1 MSELPENSENPQKAV
16 ANDDLLAALNSVAAA
31 KLDLGNSVKQAV
43 ECAVQRWHERQL
55 SKVLPV
61 ITVKTSPEIV
71 YGGHPRRVTAHVTVD
86 FFR

>member
-1 MSELPENSENPQKAV
+1 MNDKPADSGDSVMAV
-16 ANDDLLAALNSVAAA
+16 ANDPLLAALDSVAAA
-31 KLDLGNSVKQAV
+31 KLDLGNAVKQAV